1 MKQQIIAIV
10 GPDMCGKTE
19 IASALCEELDLP
31 YFKASSEHETYLRH
45 PDRFIQQLRFAD
57 TRMLD
62 FLKQTG
68 YSVVFDRAWPCEFAY
83 SSVFKRPTDMNVLT
97 RVDEG
102 MAALGAKII
111 ITHRSSYKGIVDDI
125 DPTTREDRLD
135 ELDAAYRRFMLQTK
149 CGTLLLNVD
158 DECLEREIRHIK
170 QFLALGE

>member
-1 MKQQIIAIV
+1 MKQQIVAIV

-19 IASALCEELDLP
+19 IASALCEDLNLP

-57 TRMLD
+57 TRVLD

-83 SSVFKRPTDMNVLT
+83 STVFKRPTDMSVLT
-97 RVDEG
+97 RVDAG
-102 MAALGAKII
+102 MASLGAKII
-111 ITHRSSYKGIVDDI
+111 ITHRTSYKGIIDDI
-125 DPTTREDRLD
+125 DPTTTEDRLD
-135 ELDAAYRRFMLQTK
+135 ALDAAYQGFLKWTK
-149 CGTLLLNVD
+149 CSTLLLNVD
-158 DECLEREIRHIK
+158 DENLGREIRDIK